1 MSAPRNARKVGQHR
15 LYEWRAPGL
24 PLDTEPERFWSVT
37 TIIKGGLPSPALT
50 AWGMKSVAEFA
61 TANYRQLYAMC
72 SASYRFVR
80 DASGAVTAVVDDP
93 DAVVSAIDW
102 LKGAPYRERE
112 RKADAGTAI
121 HEQAEAYVLG
131 KPLPPAQPSIR
142 AQVAAFRQFLADFRP
157 KYARVAERDHWLAE
171 ASVYNR
177 TERYAG
183 TLDAIADIPGLG
195 RVLIDYKSS
204 KGVYPETALQLAAY
218 RHAEFIGLPDGTEWP
233 MPPVDGCA
241 VLHLPAHD
249 EGWEPTADDPGYA
262 FKPVIA
268 DEQVF
273 RAFKYVREVFRF
285 MEETSRGVI
294 GEAITAPPR
303 RAKRRKAA

>member
-1 MSAPRNARKVGQHR
+1 MTQPRNARKVGQHR
-15 LYEWRAPGL
+15 LYEWRSPQL
-24 PLDTEPERFWSVT
+24 PLDAPPERFWSVT

-50 AWGMKSVAEFA
+50 AWGMRAVAEFA
-61 TANYRQLYAMC
+61 VANYRQLSAMVG
-72 SASYRFVR
+72 SSYRFMR
-80 DASGAVTAVVDDP
+80 DDLGNIRGVLDDA

-102 LKGAPYRERE
+102 LIGAPYRERE

-131 KPLPPAQPSIR
+131 KPMPPPHPSITG
-142 AQVAAFRQFLADFRP
+142 QVEAFRRFLEDFRP
-157 KYARVAERDHWLAE
+157 KYAKVAERDFWLAE

-177 TERYAG
+177 AESYAG

-195 RVLIDYKSS
+195 RVLIDYKSA

-218 RHAEFIGLPDGTEWP
+218 RHAEFIGMPDGSEWP

-249 EGWEPTADDPGYA
+249 DTWRATPSDPGYSLV
-262 FKPVIA
+262 PVIA
-268 DEQVF
+268 DEQAF
-273 RAFKYVREVFRF
+273 TAFKYVREVFRF
-285 MEETSRGVI
+285 MEETSKGII
-294 GEAITAPPR
+294 GEPMPVPKVTRRR
-303 RAKRRKAA
+303 RAA